1 MKTSIKYTFTLVLFF
16 CFSFSYGQ
24 NFVDKK
30 IAIKFPPDLT
40 DNPKSAYD
48 VAFKA
53 IDVMFNEKD
62 ERTVKECDY
71 VINVKIPSGN
81 VFNVKKIKDCY
92 NKGYIETVSN
102 IKNIKEIL

>member
-1 MKTSIKYTFTLVLFF
+1 MCS
-16 CFSFSYGQ
+16 S
-24 NFVDKK
+24 
-30 IAIKFPPDLT
+30 DL
-40 DNPKSAYD
+40 DEND
-48 VAFKA
+48 
-53 IDVMFNEKD
+53 MFIEKD
-62 ERTVKECDY
+62 ERAVKECDY

>member
-1 MKTSIKYTFTLVLFF
+1 MTEEREEKIEELEKLK
-16 CFSFSYGQ
+16 
-24 NFVDKK
+24 VDKK

-62 ERTVKECDY
+62 ERAVKECDY